1 MVLPTLA
8 LEVFMPNWSYNR
20 VLLYPLLALA
30 LSFNLISCGTSPD
43 KPRQKETSSQVS
55 AKALMER
62 ARQASSPEREDL
74 ILMAAERYLQ
84 TGKPERARSL
94 LIEMDSDKLTDEA
107 YVKHTDLLAGIAL
120 DEGSVLLAHG
130 ILTKPRLEQQWQW
143 LEPDMEISLR
153 EKRAL
158 SFELVGESE
167 QGVSER
173 ILLSSMLTD
182 KNREEE
188 NLNNLWRTLMGINL
202 GRLEQ
207 LGNTTAGDTERG
219 WYSLAAIGK
228 NNQVDLDQQQH
239 MLQRWQHQW
248 PNHPAQTHLP
258 DDLRLL
264 NSLIASQPKR
274 IALLLPQ
281 QGKLAEAGQAVRD
294 GFFAAYYQAMA
305 HGRQLPDVRQYDSTG
320 DIILAYQQA
329 VAEGAELVIGPVE
342 KEKVTELSLLPGL
355 QVPLLTLNY
364 PDSSPLD
371 AQGFYQFGLAL
382 EDEARQV
389 ARQAYSEGH
398 RQAMVIIP
406 EQEWSERSA
415 RAFADEWEKLGGLVV
430 NRSQFKAGSNYSN
443 LVKDA
448 LLIEDSKRRST
459 ELQNMLGTKL
469 ESAPRSRSDVD
480 MIFLIANAVQARQ
493 IKPTFAFHYAGHIPV
508 YATSQVY
515 SGEPN
520 PKADRDLNG
529 IRFNTMPWLFDTSSI
544 EKRAVKQYTK
554 SAAVYDRL
562 QALGA
567 DAFRLY
573 ARLPQ
578 LAQIEQMRIFG
589 ATGTLRMLPGGRIE
603 REQIWARFRN
613 GLVQPL
619 PMIMTNSEQ

>member
-1 MVLPTLA
+1 
-8 LEVFMPNWSYNR
+8 MPNWSYTR
-20 VLLYPLLALA
+20 VLLYPLLALT
-30 LSFNLISCGTSPD
+30 LSFNLVSCGTSPD
-43 KPRQKETSSQVS
+43 KPKGQKETSSQAS
-55 AKALMER
+55 AKALLER
-62 ARQASSPEREDL
+62 AYQAPSPEREKL
-74 ILMAAERYLQ
+74 ILMAVERYLQ
-84 TGKPERARSL
+84 TGKTETARGL
-94 LIEMDSDKLTDEA
+94 LIEMDSDKLTDEV

-120 DEGSVLLAHG
+120 DEGSVLLAHS
-130 ILTKPRLEQQWQW
+130 ILTKPRLEQQWQ
-143 LEPDMEISLR
+143 LMEPDMEISLR

-158 SFELVGESE
+158 SFEQVGEHE
-167 QGVSER
+167 LGVSER
-173 ILLSSMLTD
+173 ILLSSMLSD
-182 KNREEE
+182 KKLEEE
-188 NLNNLWRTLMGINL
+188 NLNSLWRTLMGINL
-202 GRLEQ
+202 GRLAQ
-207 LGNTTAGDTERG
+207 LGSSTPGDTERG

-239 MLQRWQHQW
+239 MLQRWQQQW

-294 GFFAAYYQAMA
+294 GFFAAYYQAIA
-305 HGRQLPDVRQYDSTG
+305 HGRQLPEVRQYDSTG
-320 DIILAYQQA
+320 DIIQAYQQA

-364 PDSSPLD
+364 PDATPLD

-415 RAFADEWEKLGGLVV
+415 RAFSDEWEKLGGMVV
-430 NRSQFKAGSNYSN
+430 NRSQFKVGSNYST

-448 LLIEDSKRRST
+448 LLIEDSKRRSA
-459 ELQNMLGTKL
+459 ELQNLLGVKL

-529 IRFNTMPWLFDTSSI
+529 IRFNTMPWLFDTSSV

-578 LAQIEQMRIFG
+578 LAQIEQMRIYG
-589 ATGTLRMLPGGRIE
+589 ATGTLRMLPDGRIE

-613 GLVQPL
+613 GLVQAL
-619 PMIMTNSEQ
+619 PMIVPDTEQ